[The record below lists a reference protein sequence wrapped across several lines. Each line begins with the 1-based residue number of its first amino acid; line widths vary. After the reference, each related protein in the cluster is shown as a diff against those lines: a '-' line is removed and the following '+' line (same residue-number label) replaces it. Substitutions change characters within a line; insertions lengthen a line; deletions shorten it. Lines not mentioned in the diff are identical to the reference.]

1 MYYLTFFSGKPLSFI
16 LGTQLAF
23 QSLSPAGKSLEFT
36 WHISVSHVFP
46 LIANINV
53 FQL

>member
-1 MYYLTFFSGKPLSFI
+1 MYYLTYFSGNSLSFI
-16 LGTQLAF
+16 FGTHLAF
-23 QSLSPAGKSLEFT
+23 QSPSPAGKSVEFT
-36 WHISVSHVFP
+36 WHISESHVFP